1 MEDSTLLKQEKENQ
15 EFREAGPLWEEMLTT
30 LSEDPEPGLS
40 EPQKLEQGLET
51 GLQPRSSP
59 PGSPQSGVSTPVVDP
74 AGPHASSP
82 PSSPQELSSI
92 SSPLALARQDLMAT
106 RQSDKITSVTSE
118 SGTPHVDY
126 LEQSSDKGKSIS
138 YQTYQ
143 SEGNTFQQSQQ
154 TKCHLYGQ
162 RDVSY
167 NSNQKELRF
176 DIFQEEDSNSNYDL
190 DQPESGAS
198 EMAPSMLE
206 IAIRNAK
213 AYLLKTSSK
222 SGLNLYDHLSE
233 MLSKVLDKRPEN
245 AVDIIENISQHVKM
259 EHFSKK
265 LDTLQNEN
273 EMLPTYEIAEKQK
286 ALFLQGN
293 LEGADQE
300 LEDEIGR
307 CNWFNP
313 IPKCEEEEEEEDE
326 EEKEE
331 KGEEPDYIEQEVGPP
346 LLTPISEDLE
356 IQNIPPW
363 TTRLSSNLIP
373 QYAIAVLRSNLWP
386 GAYAFSNGKKFE
398 NLYIGWG
405 HKYSPD
411 SYTPPVP
418 PPVYQEYPSGPE
430 ITEMDDPSM
439 EEEQAFRTA
448 QEAAVNLTEEN
459 EETEEDE
466 DEEDDYDQ

>member
-1 MEDSTLLKQEKENQ
+1 MEDSIPVNQKIEHQELGETG
-15 EFREAGPLWEEMLTT
+15 RPWEETVTT
-30 LSEDPEPGLS
+30 SQNPELGLS
-40 EPQKLEQGLET
+40 EALELEQGPET

-59 PGSPQSGVSTPVVDP
+59 PRMPLSGDRTPDRPVDDLL
-74 AGPHASSP
+74 GLRASFP
-82 PSSPQELSSI
+82 PSSSQELPSTL
-92 SSPLALARQDLMAT
+92 SPLTLARQDFMAPW
-106 RQSDKITSVTSE
+106 QSDKTTSVISE
-118 SGTPHVDY
+118 AETPPFGH
-126 LEQSSDKGKSIS
+126 LEQLSDKGGSTPH
-138 YQTYQ
+138 QTCQ
-143 SEGNTFQQSQQ
+143 SKENTFQQ
-154 TKCHLYGQ
+154 TKYPLYEL
-162 RDVSY
+162 RDVS
-167 NSNQKELRF
+167 NHTSKQKDLRF
-176 DIFQEEDSNSNYDL
+176 DIFQEDDSNSNYHL

-198 EMAPSMLE
+198 EVAPSMLE
-206 IAIRNAK
+206 IAIQNTK

-233 MLSKVLDKRPEN
+233 MLTTVLDKRPEN
-245 AVDIIENISQHVKM
+245 AVDIIENISQDVKM

-286 ALFLQGN
+286 TLFLQGN

-313 IPKCEEEEEEEDE
+313 IQKSEEEEEEED

-331 KGEEPDYIEQEVGPP
+331 KGEEPDDIEQEVGPP

-356 IQNIPPW
+356 IQNISPW

-398 NLYIGWG
+398 NFYIGWG

-418 PPVYQEYPSGPE
+418 PPVYQEYPIGPE
-430 ITEMDDPSM
+430 IMEMDDPTV
-439 EEEQAFRTA
+439 EEEQTFRAA
-448 QEAAVNLTEEN
+448 QEAVQEEN
-459 EETEEDE
+459 EETEEEE
-466 DEEDDYDQ
+466 DEEDDYD